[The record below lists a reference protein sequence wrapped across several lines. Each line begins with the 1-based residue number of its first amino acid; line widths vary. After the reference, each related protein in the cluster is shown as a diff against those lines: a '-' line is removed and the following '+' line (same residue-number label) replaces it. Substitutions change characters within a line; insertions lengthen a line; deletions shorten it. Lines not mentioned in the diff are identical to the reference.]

1 MPPEDGALDVNEFF
15 PDRASK
21 DESSKAHDEAV
32 NGELEN
38 GVEQPS
44 RGYKLV
50 YDPDLSRDRSKGSK
64 PIYNEIKGGG
74 KASDPRKKMDERH
87 YRKAAH
93 KGKKS
98 AFGSLP
104 IPKFSY
110 DANSV
115 SDPPPTQILI
125 SKLSAL
131 STKPTI
137 ATALRMFGE
146 LESIDI
152 IQDPTTAAS
161 LGLCHA
167 RFQSSKGI
175 VDAHAIAEKVVK
187 QSGTLRIDMVPVVV
201 EFDDKGKKAK
211 AITDKILARKEKEE
225 AKILEEERKKA
236 KEARAAEAEKERKR
250 EREREREMKKERERE
265 RELERQREKERE
277 RERQRENMA
286 RRGSTKPY
294 IFMNRKHVP
303 TTGEIQPS
311 FVDRVLKNNQ
321 HRPEYVTK
329 DSRGFY
335 IVFKRYRDAYDCY
348 KGMDGKR
355 LARYRFVM
363 ELVGVPEDRFSN
375 DMVPQGRGPRDGKVY
390 QRAYLETDPVAKKLD
405 PVAEATNILS
415 AELKRL
421 LWKDV
426 KERSIAPAVFE
437 NLNPNRFKKLKEETE
452 QNDAT
457 SEPAPQPDEGS
468 NAASVASVQPLK
480 LSQLPSLPK
489 FKKRNETVGSSK
501 LKTKTTKRD
510 LRPLNHALNYDSEEE
525 ASESAPSTRKGTPS
539 VEPSSKKRKKGVP
552 HPKTLDYT
560 SSEEDDTVESPPDK
574 KLKSEQ
580 PEESDNDAEMQ
591 DAPGAT
597 VKQELTLPLST
608 TLAPENWEPTS
619 GPYPLTVCEDK
630 DIDVNLGISDIK
642 ELIKDSE
649 DWELVKEVLSSVKRK
664 PVENINFWTWNRLQ
678 IESDNAEFDSKVTD
692 PDFLPK
698 PTDNVFSSFKSK
710 GYSKIPEADK
720 AEYLPL
726 RRRREDKPVDTLEH
740 NDRETT
746 NSNLATERG
755 GESSR
760 NNRLNLRKLEKQV
773 LETDVM
779 SVNSLKKRKKPVKYA
794 RSSIHNWG
802 LYAVEPIAAGEMI
815 IEYVGEII
823 RSELSDVRERE
834 YLRSGIGSSYLFRV
848 DGETVIDATKKGGIA
863 RVSFD
868 QLPLTK
874 KTTNCI

>member
-15 PDRASK
+15 PDRASTG
-21 DESSKAHDEAV
+21 ESSKAHDDIV
-32 NGELEN
+32 NGGPVN
-38 GVEQPS
+38 GVKQPTP

-50 YDPDLSRDRSKGSK
+50 YDPELSRDRSKGSK
-64 PIYNEIKGGG
+64 PIYNEMKGDD
-74 KASDPRKKMDERH
+74 KASDPRRKMDEKH
-87 YRKAAH
+87 YRKAGYR
-93 KGKKS
+93 GKKS
-98 AFGSLP
+98 AYNSLP
-104 IPKFSY
+104 IPRFSY
-110 DANSV
+110 DSNSV

-131 STKPTI
+131 STKPAI
-137 ATALRMFGE
+137 ATSLRMFGE
-146 LESIDI
+146 LESIEI
-152 IQDPTTAAS
+152 LQDPTTAAS

-167 RFQSSKGI
+167 RFKSSKG
-175 VDAHAIAEKVVK
+175 VVEAHAIAEKVVK
-187 QSGTLRIDMVPVVV
+187 QSGTLKIDMVPVVV
-201 EFDDKGKKAK
+201 EFDDKGKQAK
-211 AITDKILARKEKEE
+211 AITDKILAKKEAEE
-225 AKILEEERKKA
+225 AKILEKERRRA
-236 KEARAAEAEKERKR
+236 KEAKAAEAERERKR
-250 EREREREMKKERERE
+250 EKERERERQKERERE
-265 RELERQREKERE
+265 RELEKE
-277 RERQRENMA
+277 RERQRQREKMT

-294 IFMNRKHVP
+294 IFINRKHVP

-311 FVDRVLKNNQ
+311 FVDRVLKKNW

-335 IVFKRYRDAYDCY
+335 IVFSRYRDAYDCY
-348 KGMDGKR
+348 KGMDGQR

-363 ELVGVPEDRFSN
+363 ELVGEPEDRFSN
-375 DMVPQGRGPRDGKVY
+375 VVAPPSRPRDEKFH
-390 QRAYLETDPVAKKLD
+390 QRAYLETEPAAKKRPLD

-437 NLNPNRFKKLKEETE
+437 NLNPSRFKELKKQME
-452 QNDAT
+452 QSAT
-457 SEPAPQPDEGS
+457 TTSGSADQPNEGT
-468 NAASVASVQPLK
+468 NVASTSAVQPLK

-489 FKKRNETVGSSK
+489 FKKRNEAMGNNK

-539 VEPSSKKRKKGVP
+539 VESSVKKRKKSG
-552 HPKTLDYT
+552 HRPKTLDYT
-560 SSEEDDTVESPPDK
+560 SSEEEDTVESPPSK
-574 KLKSEQ
+574 KLKPEQ
-580 PEESDNDAEMQ
+580 PEESDNDTEMQ
-591 DAPGAT
+591 EPPPAAT

-619 GPYPLTVCEDK
+619 GAHPQTVCEDSDV
-630 DIDVNLGISDIK
+630 DINLGISDIK
-642 ELIKDSE
+642 GLIKDSE
-649 DWELVKEVLSSVKRK
+649 DWDLAKEVLESAKRK
-664 PVENINFWTWNRLQ
+664 PVENINFWTWKRLQ
-678 IESDNAEFDSKVTD
+678 IESDNAEFDSKITD
-692 PDFLPK
+692 PDLLPK

-710 GYSKIPEADK
+710 GYFKLPEADK

-726 RRRREDKPVDTLEH
+726 RRRREAKPVDTLEN

-746 NSNLATERG
+746 NSNLTAAERG

-868 QLPLTK
+868 WKPGPSV
-874 KTTNCI
+874 

>member
-15 PDRASK
+15 PHRASK
-21 DESSKAHDEAV
+21 GESSKAHDEAV
-32 NGELEN
+32 NGRSEN
-38 GVEQPS
+38 GVGQPC

-50 YDPDLSRDRSKGSK
+50 YDPELSRERSKGSK
-64 PIYNEIKGGG
+64 PIYHEIKWTG
-74 KASDPRKKMDERH
+74 KATDPRKTMGEKY
-87 YRKAAH
+87 YRKAAY

-98 AFGSLP
+98 AFSSLP

-167 RFQSSKGI
+167 RFKSSKGV

-201 EFDDKGKKAK
+201 EFDDKGRKAK
-211 AITDKILARKEKEE
+211 TITDKILAKKEKEE
-225 AKILEEERKKA
+225 AKLLEMERRKA
-236 KEARAAEAEKERKR
+236 KEAKAAEAEKERR
-250 EREREREMKKERERE
+250 REMEREREKRKEREHE
-265 RELERQREKERE
+265 RELERQRE
-277 RERQRENMA
+277 RERQRESMA
-286 RRGSTKPY
+286 RGRTKPY
-294 IFMNRKHVP
+294 IFMNRKHIP

-335 IVFKRYRDAYDCY
+335 IVFERYRDAYDCY

-363 ELVGVPEDRFSN
+363 DLVGQPEDRFSN
-375 DMVPQGRGPRDGKVY
+375 DIYPPARVPRDNILH
-390 QRAYLETDPVAKKLD
+390 QRAYLETDQVARKLD

-437 NLNPNRFKKLKEETE
+437 NLNPSRFKNLKEEWK

-457 SEPAPQPDEGS
+457 SELAPHSEEVNDATSAPG
-468 NAASVASVQPLK
+468 VQPLK

-489 FKKRNETVGSSK
+489 FKKRNETTGTNK

-539 VEPSSKKRKKGVP
+539 VEPPSRKRKKGLLRS
-552 HPKTLDYT
+552 KTLDYT

-580 PEESDNDAEMQ
+580 PDESDNDAEMQ
-591 DAPGAT
+591 DAPVAT
-597 VKQELTLPLST
+597 IKQELTLPLST

-619 GPYPLTVCEDK
+619 GLYPLTVCEDK

-649 DWELVKEVLSSVKRK
+649 DWDLVKEVLSTVKRK
-664 PVENINFWTWNRLQ
+664 PVENINFWTWKRLQ

-692 PDFLPK
+692 TDLLPK

-710 GYSKIPEADK
+710 GYFKIPEADK

-726 RRRREDKPVDTLEH
+726 RRKREAKPLDTLEH
-740 NDRETT
+740 NDRETV
-746 NSNLATERG
+746 NSNLAAERG

-863 RVSFD
+863 RVS
-868 QLPLTK
+868 
-874 KTTNCI
+874 